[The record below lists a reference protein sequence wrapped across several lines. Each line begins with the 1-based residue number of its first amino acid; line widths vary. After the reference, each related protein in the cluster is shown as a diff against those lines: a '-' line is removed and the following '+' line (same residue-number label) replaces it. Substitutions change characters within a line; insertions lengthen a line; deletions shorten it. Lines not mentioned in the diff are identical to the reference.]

1 MVTTWAQR
9 GRHTD
14 IRDGRVSGHVR
25 RTRAEQ
31 QAETHRRLLDA
42 ARAAIVEHGV
52 DAATI
57 DDITARAGFSR
68 GAFYSNFSDKADL
81 LVQLCDRQVGSFA
94 DEVLPGFMALGTEQR
109 LAAVA
114 RWLAQAETPIEVLL
128 VVELARHRH
137 TDPAASAAADRVMNR
152 VSEATEALLAIE
164 GSELAGLGVDER
176 RRRARAILAA
186 ILGADLLK
194 HVGLPLDEGAIE
206 TLLRGVLLPPEHG
219 PAGEEAR

>member
-1 MVTTWAQR
+1 MIE
-9 GRHTD
+9 H
-14 IRDGRVSGHVR
+14 IR

-68 GAFYSNFSDKADL
+68 GAFYSNFADKSDL
-81 LVQLCDRQVGSFA
+81 LVQLCDQQVAAFA
-94 DEVLPGFMALGTEQR
+94 DEVLPGFMALDTEER
-109 LAAVA
+109 LTAVA
-114 RWLAQAETPIEVLL
+114 RWLVQDETPIEVLL

-137 TDPAASAAADRVMNR
+137 ADAAASAAADRVMDQ
-152 VSEATEALLAIE
+152 VSTATESLLAIE
-164 GSELAGLGVDER
+164 GSALAGLGADER

-194 HVGLPLDEGAIE
+194 HVGLPLDERAVE
-206 TLLRGVLLPPEHG
+206 TLLRGVLLPPEQLPTSTREQG
-219 PAGEEAR
+219 R